1 MPRLLAKRFA
11 AKAAAVSLCL
21 HAVVGVAYV
30 ATRQP
35 PAPRLALQL
44 LGTGGGEVLVR
55 RSSGAI
61 VVCRGGSCAWD
72 LVAGETV
79 TLAATPDGA
88 SVFGGY
94 LAPRRQTWLARFL
107 DEASPVAGCY
117 SERALATQPNA
128 ASGAPRDVR
137 ACEFDVPAQASAT
150 LVVKFAKRPSEQEV
164 AIVNVDSAD
173 VALPREQERLAQK
186 KKKEVK
192 VLAPPPALA
201 KPPEKK
207 IPVLSLIVPPPPP
220 PDQPPP
226 PPPPPMPEN
235 MRMVELPP
243 DNKVEVAPEDATHL
257 SDENRDVKE
266 ETRAT
271 DTNLTRESKGQ
282 VAASTP
288 SADTSS
294 SEVGGAE
301 EVIAELATRETITD
315 RGRETTLGEK
325 RGESSERAGDEGEN
339 GESGQG
345 SLTKG
350 LMAMRGISGRG
361 SITKAGEPS
370 EAGDGRR
377 RGTPG
382 RRGLRIEGL
391 DQYERIV
398 GKEAAEKER
407 LVATQK
413 QSQKKGRF
421 TQTSEAIR
429 SALDNF
435 TPEIKPGN
443 QTALKT
449 KAHPFAV
456 YVARMHRRIHAVWGF
471 GFLRE
476 LDRRPDSDPMNNESL
491 YVELELAIN
500 PDGSLEKFGVVKTSG
515 VTAFDVAALHT
526 VYELAPF
533 DVTPRAIRSKDNRV
547 HLRWG
552 FARDWRACGTFNTQ
566 TYILTEVP
574 RGSTVAADTG
584 RESSTS
590 ERVFYG
596 AIPDDPESHERHGHA
611 GDQANAGGDGAASA
625 ATASKSPQLQKAEA
639 ASAAWLAA
647 LRTRDVAG
655 LVANTATPFA
665 VGVQLQAT
673 TKAGLEAFYNTM
685 LRELDPLTNHQLFSA
700 SDYEKLVST
709 DRRESKVP
717 PDGYV
722 LVVETRDA
730 RFAVLFVPGLSGTYR
745 AAQMT
750 Q

>member
-1 MPRLLAKRFA
+1 M
-11 AKAAAVSLCL
+11 VSLTL

-30 ATRQP
+30 ATREP
-35 PAPRLALQL
+35 PAPRLQLQL
-44 LGTGGGEVLVR
+44 LGNGKGEVLVR

-61 VVCRGGSCAWD
+61 MVCQGGSCEWD
-72 LVAGETV
+72 LAAGETV
-79 TLAATPDGA
+79 TMTATPDRA

-94 LAPRRQTWLARFL
+94 LAPRRRTWLARLL
-107 DEASPVAGCY
+107 DELSPVAECY
-117 SERALATQPNA
+117 SERAW
-128 ASGAPRDVR
+128 ASTGASPRDVT
-137 ACEFDVPAQASAT
+137 ACKFTVPARASAT
-150 LVVKFAKRPSEQEV
+150 LVVKFAKRPTEQEV
-164 AIVNVDSAD
+164 AIVNVDVAD
-173 VALPREQERLAQK
+173 VALPREQDRLAQK
-186 KKKEVK
+186 KQKDKKL
-192 VLAPPPALA
+192 LAPPPALV

-207 IPVLSLIVPPPPP
+207 IPVLALIVPPPPP
-220 PDQPPP
+220 PDQAPP

-271 DTNLTRESKGQ
+271 DTNLSRESKGA

-288 SADTSS
+288 SADTTSPD
-294 SEVGGAE
+294 VGGAE

-315 RGRETTLGEK
+315 RGRETTLGET
-325 RGESSERAGDEGEN
+325 RGESSERAGEEGEN
-339 GESGQG
+339 GQQGQG
-345 SLTKG
+345 SLSKG

-361 SITKAGEPS
+361 SITTTG

-398 GKEAAEKER
+398 GKEVAEKER

-476 LDRRPDSDPMNNESL
+476 LDRRPDSDPMNKESL
-491 YVELELAIN
+491 YVELELSIN
-500 PDGSLEKFGVVKTSG
+500 PDGSLEKFGVVRTSG

-526 VYELAPF
+526 LYELAPF

-584 RESSTS
+584 RESSAA
-590 ERVFYG
+590 EKVFYG
-596 AIPDDPESHERHGHA
+596 AIPDDPESHEGHGHA
-611 GDQANAGGDGAASA
+611 GDGGGVGAGGEGAAAPGA
-625 ATASKSPQLQKAEA
+625 ATGASKSPQLQKAEA
-639 ASAAWLAA
+639 ASTAWLAA
-647 LRTRDVAG
+647 LRARDVAG

-722 LVVETRDA
+722 LVVETRGA
-730 RFAVLFVPGLSGTYR
+730 RFAVLFVPGLSGAYR